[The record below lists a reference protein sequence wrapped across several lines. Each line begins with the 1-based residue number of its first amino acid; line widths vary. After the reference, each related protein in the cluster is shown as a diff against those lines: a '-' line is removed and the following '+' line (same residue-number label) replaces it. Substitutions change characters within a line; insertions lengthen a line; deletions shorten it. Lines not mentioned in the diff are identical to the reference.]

1 MIEVRLYQN
10 NDLESV
16 NNILRESFNI
26 TKNNFNYNNI
36 TEIVACLDNKV
47 CGYLI
52 LTKVLNPIKNRYYY
66 LVDYVCVSSNYRR
79 LGIGKKLMDYATL
92 LANKDNAMYLQLTCS
107 TFRKDAHKLYKKC
120 GYVKRDS
127 DIFRRKL
134 E

>member
-1 MIEVRLYQN
+1 MIEVRLYQD

-36 TEIVACLDNKV
+36 TEIVACFDNKV
-47 CGYLI
+47 CGYLM

-66 LVDYVCVSSNYRR
+66 LVDYVCVSNNYRR
-79 LGIGKKLMDYATL
+79 LGIGKELMDYATL
-92 LANKDNAMYLQLTCS
+92 LASRDNAMYLQLTCS
-107 TFRKDAHKLYKKC
+107 TFRKEAHKLYEKC

-127 DIFRRKL
+127 DIFRRVL